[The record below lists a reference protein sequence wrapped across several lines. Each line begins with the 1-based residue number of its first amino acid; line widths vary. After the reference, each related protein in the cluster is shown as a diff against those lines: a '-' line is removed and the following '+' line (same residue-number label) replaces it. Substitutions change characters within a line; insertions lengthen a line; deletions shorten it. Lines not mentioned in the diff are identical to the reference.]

1 MRDPRN
7 VIIRPVV
14 TERSTALAD
23 DSGKYTFIVHR
34 DANKIEIKH
43 AVQSLFD
50 VKVHD
55 VRTAN
60 FRGKMRRVG
69 RSAGHKAAFK
79 KAVVT
84 LADGERIDVYEG
96 I

>member
-1 MRDPRN
+1 MRDPRQI
-7 VIIRPVV
+7 IIRPVV

-34 DANKIEIKH
+34 DANKIEIKN

-50 VKVHD
+50 VKVRD

-60 FRGKMRRVG
+60 FRGKARRVG
-69 RSAGHKAAFK
+69 RSQGHKAAFK

-84 LADGERIDVYEG
+84 LVAGERIDVYEG
-96 I
+96 V

>member
-1 MRDPRN
+1 MRNPRQ

-23 DSGKYTFIVHR
+23 DAGKYTFIVHK
-34 DANKIEIKH
+34 DSNKIEIKN

-50 VKVHD
+50 VKVRD
-55 VRTAN
+55 VRTAV
-60 FRGKMRRVG
+60 FRGKVRRMG
-69 RSAGHKAAFK
+69 RSVGQKPSFK

-84 LADGERIDVYEG
+84 LVAGERIDVYEG

>member
-1 MRDPRN
+1 MRDPRL
-7 VIIRPVV
+7 VIVRPVV

-50 VKVHD
+50 VKVRD
-55 VRTAN
+55 VRTAV
-60 FRGKMRRVG
+60 FRGKLRRVG
-69 RSAGHKAAFK
+69 RSSGHKPGFK

-84 LADGERIDVYEG
+84 LVAGERIDVYEG

>member
-1 MRDPRN
+1 MRDPRD

-14 TERSTALAD
+14 TERSTILAD
-23 DSGKYTFIVHR
+23 DSGKYTFIVNR
-34 DANKIEIKH
+34 DANKIEIKN

-50 VKVHD
+50 VKVRD

-60 FRGKMRRVG
+60 FRGKIRRVG
-69 RSAGHKAAFK
+69 RSVGKKPSFK

-84 LADGERIDVYEG
+84 LAEGERIDVYEG

>member
-1 MRDPRN
+1 MRDPRQI
-7 VIIRPVV
+7 IIRPVV
-14 TERSTALAD
+14 TERSTELAD
-23 DSGKYTFIVHR
+23 DSGKYTFIVHPS
-34 DANKIEIKH
+34 ANKIEIKN
-43 AVQSLFD
+43 AVQALFE
-50 VKVHD
+50 VKVKE

-60 FRGKMRRVG
+60 FRGKVRRVG
-69 RSAGHKAAFK
+69 RSEGKKAAFK

>member
-1 MRDPRN
+1 MRDPRQ

-14 TERSTALAD
+14 TERSTALAE
-23 DSGKYTFIVHR
+23 DSGKYTFIVQR
-34 DANKIEIKH
+34 EANKIDIKN

-50 VKVHD
+50 VKVRN
-55 VRTAN
+55 VRTAV

-69 RSAGHKAAFK
+69 RSVGRKPGYK

>member
-1 MRDPRN
+1 MRDARL

-14 TERSTALAD
+14 TERSTTLAD

-34 DANKIEIKH
+34 DANKIDIKN
-43 AVQSLFD
+43 AVQSLFE
-50 VKVHD
+50 VKVKAVH
-55 VRTAN
+55 TAN
-60 FRGKMRRVG
+60 FRGKLRRVG
-69 RSAGHKAAFK
+69 RSEGRKAAYK

-84 LADGERIDVYEG
+84 LVDGERIDVYEG

>member
-1 MRDPRN
+1 MRDPRL

-14 TERSTALAD
+14 TERSTAMAD
-23 DSGKYTFIVHR
+23 DVGKYTFIVHPS
-34 DANKIEIKH
+34 ANKIEIKN

-50 VKVHD
+50 VKVKE

-60 FRGKMRRVG
+60 FRGKVRRMG
-69 RSAGHKAAFK
+69 RSIGKKPGYK